1 MHMVDFIT
9 QGPLWS
15 YDLGP
20 IRLAITKPMLV
31 STGVMIVLSLIFIF
45 LGRNLKV
52 IPETRRQ
59 RIAETLYS
67 AIRGVVDSN
76 MGAGYYRF
84 IPFIGALIIFVLGN
98 NFAALLGFKPPTS
111 SFSTAFG
118 LGVVSF
124 LIIHINAVKTGGM
137 KGYLK
142 SYVEPMPFLLP
153 ITLLERLIFP
163 VSLSLRLFG
172 NILAATVIMSL
183 IYGSLLQLNFFAA
196 LVIPMPFH
204 AYFDIFEGGLQ
215 GVIFTFL
222 TMLQIKLLA
231 EESSEHNEPED
242 IGLESMA

>member
-31 STGVMIVLSLIFIF
+31 STGVMIFLSLIVIF

-52 IPETRRQ
+52 IPETKRQ
-59 RIAETLYS
+59 LVAETLYS
-67 AIRGVVDSN
+67 TIRSLVDSN
-76 MGAGYYRF
+76 MGSGYHRF
-84 IPFIGALIIFVLGN
+84 IPFIGALLIFILGN
-98 NFAALLGFKPPTS
+98 NFSALFGFKPPTS

-118 LGVVSF
+118 LGLVSF
-124 LIIHINAVKTGGM
+124 FIIHINAVKTGGL
-137 KGYLK
+137 KGYTK

-183 IYGSLLQLNFFAA
+183 IYGSLMQLSFFTM
-196 LVIPMPFH
+196 LVIPLPFH
-204 AYFDIFEGGLQ
+204 AYFDVFEGGLQ

-222 TMLQIKLLA
+222 TMIQIKLLA
-231 EESSEHNEPED
+231 EESSEHEAVKD
-242 IGLESMA
+242 IGIEAA